1 MIWKLSNRPILIKWY
16 TKTRGRAVRVSENP
30 RLSPKWKLPI
40 SRGDVECWLRRGIV
54 QYIYQHREND
64 SQRVS
69 FHNSSS
75 HWIYEDE
82 RGRSLTKH
90 RYSVHIRTMYYNYNF
105 EMVHL
110 LSTSREPF
118 NFIFL
123 FPHSELISIMS
134 KISCSFL
141 NFCIVYDS
149 RLNTFEHKKMLVESW
164 TGEETAC
171 LCIIDLFII
180 IPGPFN
186 KLIQWRREKLTLTL
200 NLKRLLNDFFYY

>member
-1 MIWKLSNRPILIKWY
+1 MIWKLSNRPLLIKWC

-30 RLSPKWKLPI
+30 HLSPKWKLPI

-54 QYIYQHREND
+54 QYIYQHHEND

-75 HWIYEDE
+75 HWIYEDV
-82 RGRSLTKH
+82 RGGRSLTKH

-123 FPHSELISIMS
+123 FLHSELISIMS

-149 RLNTFEHKKMLVESW
+149 RLNTFEHKKMLVSLW
-164 TGEETAC
+164 TGLGVWT
-171 LCIIDLFII
+171 
-180 IPGPFN
+180 
-186 KLIQWRREKLTLTL
+186 
-200 NLKRLLNDFFYY
+200 RLEVFKKKYITWW

>member
-1 MIWKLSNRPILIKWY
+1 MIWKLSNRQLLIKWY

-54 QYIYQHREND
+54 QYIYQYHEND

-118 NFIFL
+118 HFIFL

-141 NFCIVYDS
+141 NFCIVYDLS
-149 RLNTFEHKKMLVESW
+149 EDTWGYEKILVSPWTVGIRCVSVKKKI
-164 TGEETAC
+164 ETVT
-171 LCIIDLFII
+171 LERERERFWKFWISDI
-180 IPGPFN
+180 
-186 KLIQWRREKLTLTL
+186 LI
-200 NLKRLLNDFFYY
+200 LLIYI

>member
-1 MIWKLSNRPILIKWY
+1 M
-16 TKTRGRAVRVSENP
+16 
-30 RLSPKWKLPI
+30 
-40 SRGDVECWLRRGIV
+40 
-54 QYIYQHREND
+54 QYIYQHQEND

-69 FHNSSS
+69 FHNSFS

-105 EMVHL
+105 EIVHL

-118 NFIFL
+118 HIIFL

-149 RLNTFEHKKMLVESW
+149 GLNTFEHEKTRVSLW
-164 TGEETAC
+164 TVCDEVPELSASH
-171 LCIIDLFII
+171 
-180 IPGPFN
+180 
-186 KLIQWRREKLTLTL
+186 
-200 NLKRLLNDFFYY
+200 

>member
-1 MIWKLSNRPILIKWY
+1 MIWKLSNRQLLIKWY

-40 SRGDVECWLRRGIV
+40 SRGDVECWLRRRIV
-54 QYIYQHREND
+54 QYIYQHHEND

-118 NFIFL
+118 HFIFL
-123 FPHSELISIMS
+123 FPHSELISIVS
-134 KISCSFL
+134 KISCSYL
-141 NFCIVYDS
+141 NFCIVYDMS
-149 RLNTFEHKKMLVESW
+149 EHTWAYEKILVSPWTVCFRFLVYVCAAGYVCMYVCMYESHSHTW
-164 TGEETAC
+164 E
-171 LCIIDLFII
+171 FI
-180 IPGPFN
+180 P
-186 KLIQWRREKLTLTL
+186 TV
-200 NLKRLLNDFFYY
+200 